1 MKVLLTGSDGFIGS
15 HLAEKLVREGH
26 EVTALCIYNSFNS
39 YGWIDQIQSD
49 IRSQINLVL
58 GDIRDASQ
66 VRSLVKGKDCV
77 LNLAALIAIPYSYVA
92 PDSYV
97 QTNIQGTLNLLNA
110 AREWDIQKFVHT
122 STSEVYGTAKFVPID
137 ESHPLQGQ
145 SPYSASKIAADQ
157 LVYSYFSSFDLPAM
171 ILRPFNTFGPRQSAR
186 AVIPTIISQL
196 SAGKTEISLGS
207 LTPTRDFTYVSDTV
221 SGFIAAMNSKG
232 TDGEVINLGTG
243 YEISIEETLKTIARL
258 MDVEVE
264 LVSDPVRMRPENSE
278 VERLL
283 SDNSKAA
290 RMLSWSPQM
299 SGQEGLEQGLKK
311 TIDWFSEASNLRM
324 YNVDNYVV

>member
-26 EVTALCIYNSFNS
+26 EVTALCVYNSFNS
-39 YGWIDQIQSD
+39 YGWIDQIQPD
-49 IRSQINLVL
+49 IRSELNIVL

-66 VRSLVKGKDCV
+66 MRSLVKGKDCI

-110 AREWDIQKFVHT
+110 AREWDIPKFVHT

-196 SAGKTEISLGS
+196 SAGKTEISLGAI
-207 LTPTRDFTYVSDTV
+207 TPTRDFTYVSDTV
-221 SGFIAAMNSKG
+221 SGFIAAMNSKD

-243 YEISIEETLKTIARL
+243 YEISIEDTLKTIARL
-258 MDVEVE
+258 MDVQVE
-264 LVSDPVRMRPENSE
+264 MVQDSARMRPENSE

-290 RMLSWSPQM
+290 KMLSWEPEFL
-299 SGQEGLEQGLKK
+299 GQEGLEKGLNK
-311 TIDWFSEASNLRM
+311 TIDWFSDASNLRM